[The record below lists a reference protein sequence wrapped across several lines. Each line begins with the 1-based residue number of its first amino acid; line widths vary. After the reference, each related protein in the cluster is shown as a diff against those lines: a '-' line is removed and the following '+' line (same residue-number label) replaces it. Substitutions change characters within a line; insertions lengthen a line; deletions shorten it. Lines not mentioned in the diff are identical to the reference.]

1 MVEARDALVVETE
14 LRANPE
20 EESFLS
26 SEVIPLVRSHSLKS
40 SQRLAHWPRII
51 LLLSLKNE
59 IVHVNSV

>member
-26 SEVIPLVRSHSLKS
+26 CEVIPLVRSH
-40 SQRLAHWPRII
+40 LALWPRII

>member
-26 SEVIPLVRSHSLKS
+26 CEVIPLVRFHSLKS
-40 SQRLAHWPRII
+40 LALWPRII